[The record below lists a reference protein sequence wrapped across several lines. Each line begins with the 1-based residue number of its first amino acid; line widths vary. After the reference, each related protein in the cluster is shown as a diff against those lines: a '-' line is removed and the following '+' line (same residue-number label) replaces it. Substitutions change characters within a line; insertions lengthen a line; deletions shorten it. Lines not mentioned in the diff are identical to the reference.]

1 MTERIKI
8 MLRLCRFHLRNRKMF
23 TIIELLIVVSIIAI
37 LAAVLLP
44 ALNMVREKSR
54 SINCSSNLKQV
65 GLAFL
70 QYANDYDDLV
80 LYMKNSQSW
89 PRYVL
94 KNDGYVSNATYL
106 NASLGYLP
114 RKAAICPSDPGGWK
128 EYDDFNRLWY
138 GMYGMAEWIANMG
151 WKEDYVQQLGDFRSA
166 ANGNKE
172 RCYSIKQMK
181 SPTRTQAAGDTYYQ
195 QGNTGSCLFGN
206 GSTSNSNY
214 SRRHLGKGNMLFY
227 DGHVETMSKQSLLAL
242 PVPIKKSWNEYNVR
256 EDSI

>member
-1 MTERIKI
+1 

-23 TIIELLIVVSIIAI
+23 TIIELLVVVSIIAI

>member
-1 MTERIKI
+1 MSQ
-8 MLRLCRFHLRNRKMF
+8 LCYYNFQSRKMF
-23 TIIELLIVVSIIAI
+23 TIIELLIVISIIAI
-37 LAAVLLP
+37 IASILLP

-54 SINCSSNLKQV
+54 SINCTSNLKQI

-70 QYANDYDDLV
+70 QYANDYGDLV
-80 LYMKNSQSW
+80 LYMKNLQSW
-89 PRYVL
+89 PRDIL
-94 KNDGYVSNATYL
+94 KNDGYVTNTTYL

-138 GMYGMAEWIANMG
+138 GMYGMAEWISNMG
-151 WKEDYVQQLGDFRSA
+151 WKEDYARQLGNFRVS

-172 RCYSIKQMK
+172 RCYALKQMK
-181 SPTRTQAAGDTYYQ
+181 SPARTQAAGDTYYLP
-195 QGNTGSCLFGN
+195 GNTGSCLFGN

-227 DGHVETMSKQSLLAL
+227 DGHVETMSKQGLLSLPA
-242 PVPIKKSWNEYNVR
+242 PVRKSWNEINIL
-256 EDSI
+256 EESI